1 LYPEQPYGA
10 PANQPWSAPPV
21 PSGPPV
27 SGAPQAGAYGY
38 QQPPQQPQ
46 MPPAPQA
53 PQAPRSIAFPLLIAL
68 AVVLLMASIGTVII
82 GVGQISDLRSQVTSL
97 KSERDAAKKA
107 DDAAKAKVESDFA
120 AADLPGKLQK
130 VKDLDKA
137 AEDKFAA
144 WKAGTAKFGEL
155 HGAMQACDDQVAEYD
170 RTAAKFPA
178 TKFNTELP
186 QIVDTGNRDT
196 DCGRGFLNNI

>member
-1 LYPEQPYGA
+1 MYPEQPYGA

-38 QQPPQQPQ
+38 QQPPQ
-46 MPPAPQA
+46 PPPPPT

-68 AVVLLMASIGTVII
+68 AVVLLIASIGLVVV
-82 GVGQISDLRSQVTSL
+82 GVGQIGDLRSQVTSL
-97 KSERDAAKKA
+97 KAERDARTKA
-107 DDAAKAKVESDFA
+107 DADAAAKVESDFK
-120 AADLPGKLQK
+120 AADLPGKFQK

-137 AEDKFAA
+137 ADDKFAG

-155 HGAMQACDDQVAEYD
+155 HGAMQACDDQVDEYN
-170 RTAAKFPA
+170 RTAARFPA

-186 QIVDTGNRDT
+186 QTVDIGSRDT